1 MKTRN
6 LVLASAAFVF
16 AIGGAI
22 ASSFALTPVY
32 VKARLVSG
40 GAITCVNTQKQCDIA
55 GTQICQVQ
63 LTQTKTGSLGTA
75 STSGTFK
82 TYSDAADCETILH
95 DAQFVNQV
103 STVQVYE
110 LVP

>member
-1 MKTRN
+1 MKSRN

-55 GTQICQVQ
+55 GTQACQVQ
-63 LTQTKTGSLGTA
+63 VP
-75 STSGTFK
+75 TSK
-82 TYSDAADCETILH
+82 KWCHNDRK
-95 DAQFVNQV
+95 
-103 STVQVYE
+103 
-110 LVP
+110 